1 MPDLAHSQAVVT
13 ILSVALTV
21 AVAAA
26 ILALHRASRL
36 RAEAS
41 RSALL
46 ARQSEQERDL
56 AQQILE
62 HRAEE
67 ERELTREKTQFQAKL
82 ADYEKYAAMAQL
94 ALGAAHEIN
103 NPLLGIFS
111 HLELELKNTP
121 NAEERAEIQAC
132 LEGAQRISSTV
143 RGLLDYARPGPLRL
157 SRISLERLVDD
168 TFSFLRHQPMFRAIE
183 LHKDFSPNLPMIAA
197 DSNQISQVLM
207 NLLLNAAQ
215 AMPQGGTITLSVE
228 KAKFED
234 RIEVKVTDT
243 GCGIPTDILPR
254 VFEPFF
260 TTKRGQGTGLGLSI
274 SQAFVR
280 NHHGEME
287 VESAPNRGTT
297 VRFNLP
303 LRQYGPSVMQ
313 PEEELVS

>member
-1 MPDLAHSQAVVT
+1 MANSPALVIILAIA
-13 ILSVALTV
+13 A
-21 AVAAA
+21 AVATAVA
-26 ILALHRASRL
+26 IAALHQASRL
-36 RAEAS
+36 RAQAS

-56 AQQILE
+56 AQQILA

-67 ERELTREKTQFQAKL
+67 ERELTREKTQFQSKL
-82 ADYEKYAAMAQL
+82 ADYEKYAAMSQL

-111 HLELELKNTP
+111 HLELELKNT
-121 NAEERAEIQAC
+121 ADVERRAEIQAC

-143 RGLLDYARPGPLRL
+143 RSLLNYARPGPLRL

-183 LHKDFSPNLPMIAA
+183 LQKEIPLELPAIAA

-215 AMPQGGTITLSVE
+215 AMPQGGTITVSAE
-228 KAKFED
+228 KVKFED
-234 RIEVKVTDT
+234 RIEVRVVDT
-243 GCGIPTDILPR
+243 GCGIPADVLPR

-274 SQAFVR
+274 SQAYVR
-280 NHHGEME
+280 NHHGDME
-287 VESAPNRGTT
+287 VESIPNRGTT

-303 LRQYGPSVMQ
+303 VRQFGRTAEQ
-313 PEEELVS
+313 PEEELVT

>member
-1 MPDLAHSQAVVT
+1 MAHSQALVT
-13 ILSVALTV
+13 ILAVAL
-21 AVAAA
+21 AVSGAAVIA
-26 ILALHRASRL
+26 ALLQARRL
-36 RAEAS
+36 RAQAS

-56 AQQILE
+56 AQQILA
-62 HRAEE
+62 HRADE
-67 ERELTREKTQFQAKL
+67 ERELTREKTQFQSKL

-111 HLELELKNTP
+111 HLELELKST
-121 NAEERAEIQAC
+121 ADSDQRAEIQAC

-143 RGLLDYARPGPLRL
+143 RGLLNYARPGPLRL

-183 LHKDFSPNLPMIAA
+183 LRKEIPPALPAIAA

-215 AMPQGGTITLSVE
+215 AMPQGGTITVSVE
-228 KAKFED
+228 KVKFED
-234 RIEVKVTDT
+234 RVEMRVTDT
-243 GCGIPTDILPR
+243 GCGIPPDILPR

-274 SQAFVR
+274 SQAYVR

-287 VESAPNRGTT
+287 VESIPGRGTT

-303 LRQYGPSVMQ
+303 VRQFGPIVTQ